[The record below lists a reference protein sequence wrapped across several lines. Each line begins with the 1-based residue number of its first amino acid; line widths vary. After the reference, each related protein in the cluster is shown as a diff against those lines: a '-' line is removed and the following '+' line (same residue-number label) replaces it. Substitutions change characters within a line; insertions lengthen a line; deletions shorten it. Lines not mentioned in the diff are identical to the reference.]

1 MMQNFGQNPAPV
13 IPFPQRDANSNRP
26 SAQARL
32 TPQSLEAEQS
42 TLGALLMERDA
53 IARGIELLTVE
64 DFYRELHKKIYRV
77 VLKLF
82 DKGEPVDIVTVAEEL
97 RRAGQLEEC
106 GGAEYLSALIEA
118 CPSSANIEAYARVVQ
133 EKSVLRQLLAASE
146 QIAGWAY
153 QPDSDEVHTLVDKS
167 EKRIFE
173 IGSKQLR
180 AGFVHIKPLLMTAYD
195 QIEKQFQHKGEATGI
210 STGFYDLDDLTSGLQ
225 PTDLIILAARPSMGK
240 TALALNIAHHIALK
254 ERQPVAVFSLEM
266 SKEQLVQRLICSEA
280 SIKSQDLRRGR
291 VQDSDWHRITNAVN
305 NLYQAPIYIDDQPGA
320 GTFEMRAKAR
330 RLTAEHGQL
339 GLIVIDYLQ
348 LAHSSGKSENRV
360 QEISEIARAFKSMAR
375 ELKCP
380 IIALSQLSRAVEQR
394 EDKRPMLSDLR
405 ESGSIEAEA
414 DLVTFIY
421 RPSYYKRK
429 LMMKDG
435 MPDPNAEPDPD
446 EGIAEII
453 IGKQRNGPVG
463 TIRLA
468 FQPEYARFANMT
480 RSDYNNGG
488 DY

>member
-1 MMQNFGQNPAPV
+1 MLQNFGSNPSV
-13 IPFPQRDANSNRP
+13 IPFPQREANTNRP
-26 SAQARL
+26 VSRERL

-42 TLGALLMERDA
+42 TIGACLMERDA
-53 IARGIELLTVE
+53 IARAVELLTAD

-77 VLKLF
+77 ILKLF
-82 DKGEPVDIVTVAEEL
+82 DKGEPVDIVTVAEDL

-106 GGAEYLSALIEA
+106 GGADYLSSLIEA
-118 CPSSANIEAYARVVQ
+118 CPSSANVEAYARAVQ
-133 EKSVLRQLLAASE
+133 EKSVLRQLLTASE

-153 QPDSDEVHTLVDKS
+153 QPDTDEIHTLVDKA

-173 IGSKQLR
+173 IGQKQLR
-180 AGFVHIKPLLMTAYD
+180 DGFVHIKPLLMSAYD
-195 QIEKQFQHKGEATGI
+195 QIERQFQHKGEATGI
-210 STGFYDLDDLTSGLQ
+210 ATGFYDLDDMTSGLQ

-254 ERQPVAVFSLEM
+254 ERQPVAIFSLEM
-266 SKEQLVQRLICSEA
+266 SKEQLVQRLICSQAE
-280 SIKSQDLRRGR
+280 IKSQDLRRGR

-305 NLYQAPIYIDDQPGA
+305 ELYQAPIFIDDVPGA

-405 ESGSIEAEA
+405 ESGAIEADA
-414 DLVTFIY
+414 DIVTFIY
-421 RPSYYKRK
+421 RPSYYRRK
-429 LMMKDG
+429 AQMKDG
-435 MPDPNAEPDPD
+435 QLDPNAEPDPD

-463 TIRLA
+463 MVKLG
-468 FQPEYARFANMT
+468 FQPEFARFTNLVKHT
-480 RSDYNNGG
+480 SGRYD
-488 DY
+488 D